1 MTTAP
6 VSAPVSAPTGPPVTA
21 SGAAPPSH
29 LRFHDVLS
37 ALNPLQYLP
46 VVGTIYRAMTG
57 DTIPE
62 ALRIGGSM
70 LVSGLLGGPVGLIT
84 NIATT
89 IAERVTG
96 IDPERIAH
104 TVLAGLGLA
113 AADPAAVPATAPATA
128 PAPAPVVA
136 TAAPVP
142 AAGSPAPLAA
152 GWTAAD
158 LTGEGVTFAADGT
171 PGLRGLSGADALN
184 QVELGRVHVAVAAYA
199 RTAALAG

>member
-6 VSAPVSAPTGPPVTA
+6 ISAPAGPPVTA

-70 LVSGLLGGPVGLIT
+70 LVSGLLGGPIGLIT

-104 TVLAGLGLA
+104 TVMAGLGLT
-113 AADPAAVPATAPATA
+113 AADPAAAPAAAPAT
-128 PAPAPVVA
+128 APVVA

-142 AAGSPAPLAA
+142 APASPAPLAA
-152 GWTAAD
+152 GWTPAD
-158 LTGEGVTFAADGT
+158 LAGEGVTFAADGT
-171 PGLRGLSGADALN
+171 PGMGGLSGADALN